1 MSIMNMD
8 LILVNKPSF
17 PRIRKAVAW
26 VDDVAKAFWTRHRDR
41 RRYRNCPQGSAF
53 EARRH
58 VFAKASAEARK
69 DLGL

>member
-1 MSIMNMD
+1 MSIMNMN
-8 LILVNKPSF
+8 LVIVNKPSF

-26 VDDVAKAFWTRHRDR
+26 LDDVAKAFWTRHRDR
-41 RRYRNCPQGSAF
+41 RRYRKCPQGSAF
-53 EARRH
+53 EARQH

>member
-1 MSIMNMD
+1 MSIMNMN
-8 LILVNKPSF
+8 LVIVNKPSF

-41 RRYRNCPQGSAF
+41 RRYRNCPRGSAF

-58 VFAKASAEARK
+58 VFGIASAEVKK
-69 DLGL
+69 DLHL

>member
-1 MSIMNMD
+1 MSMINLD
-8 LILVNKPSF
+8 LVTTNKPRF
-17 PRIRKAVAW
+17 PRIRRAVASL
-26 VDDVAKAFWTRHRDR
+26 DETAKTFWANMRSRS
-41 RRYRNCPQGSAF
+41 RYGMYPQGSSF